1 MTIIFSLA
9 VYLVTNKS
17 TKSILGKTE
26 YSTKLRCGD
35 NSSTLDNFST
45 SDNLSPYAFSQGNL
59 GPFQELKAS
68 LKINN

>member
-35 NSSTLDNFST
+35 NSSTLDNF
-45 SDNLSPYAFSQGNL
+45 
-59 GPFQELKAS
+59 
-68 LKINN
+68 